1 MPHVIQAKVKRA
13 MTALDDNGNPCLDIG
28 PKKVAFDLSDSAKRR
43 IFFAETALGDE
54 IVASDIRVLEFKDY
68 GKEFIVSN
76 KMSPD
81 SFVQLSMMLAYYQL
95 YGKIV
100 CTYEP
105 VLTKSFYHGR
115 TEAMRSATVEA
126 KNFCEVRFQ
135 ASKCIQRNT
144 HL

>member
-1 MPHVIQAKVKRA
+1 MLDVAPKR
-13 MTALDDNGNPCLDIG
+13 IS
-28 PKKVAFDLSDSAKRR
+28 FDLSDATTRQ

-54 IVASDIRVLEFKDY
+54 ILANDIRVLEFKDF

-81 SFVQLSMMLAYYQL
+81 SFVQLSMMLAYYRL
-95 YGKIV
+95 YGQLV

-115 TEAMRSATVEA
+115 TEAMRSATMEA
-126 KNFCEVRFQ
+126 KSCCEVSLLPWNRVHF
-135 ASKCIQRNT
+135 C
-144 HL
+144 

>member
-1 MPHVIQAKVKRA
+1 
-13 MTALDDNGNPCLDIG
+13 MTEPDDGGNPALDVA
-28 PKKVAFDLSDSAKRR
+28 PKKIGFDLSDDTTRE

-54 IVASDIRVLEFKDY
+54 ILASDIRVLEFKDF

-81 SFVQLSMMLAYYQL
+81 SFVQLSMMLAYYRL
-95 YGKIV
+95 YGQLV

-115 TEAMRSATVEA
+115 TEAMRSATLEV
-126 KNFCEVRFQ
+126 KSCCEVSLVPWGRVHICRVVD
-135 ASKCIQRNT
+135 S
-144 HL
+144 